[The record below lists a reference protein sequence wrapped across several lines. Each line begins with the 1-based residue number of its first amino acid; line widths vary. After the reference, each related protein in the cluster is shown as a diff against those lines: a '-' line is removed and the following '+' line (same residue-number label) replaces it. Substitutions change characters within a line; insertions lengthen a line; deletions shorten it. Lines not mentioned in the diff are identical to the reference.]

1 MYPSLR
7 TGYDAACR
15 PGRNSPSSPSQV
27 RVSAG
32 LVPFRKLSSVPAE
45 TPEATVS
52 NRTQPSASGP
62 TVVGT
67 HETVPGE
74 VAWRTC
80 TVRSPAGSAS
90 IGQVHR
96 EPGARGVCEGAAD
109 PMRPQS
115 LGVRHPDGGRVAG
128 AHRGAE
134 LGVDPLLGEPGVR
147 YPLRLP
153 ASVHDG
159 LRLADLDQHAVRHEL
174 HAGCV
179 LAVQ

>member
-7 TGYDAACR
+7 TGYDGACC

-62 TVVGT
+62 AFVGT

-80 TVRSPAGSAS
+80 TVLSPAGSAV

-96 EPGARGVCEGAAD
+96 EPGARGVGEGAAD
-109 PMRPQS
+109 PVRRSASAYGTRTADGSPARTAAQNSASTRS
-115 LGVRHPDGGRVAG
+115 LDA
-128 AHRGAE
+128 
-134 LGVDPLLGEPGVR
+134 
-147 YPLRLP
+147 P
-153 ASVHDG
+153 ASGIRSASPPRCTTVS
-159 LRLADLDQHAVRHEL
+159 V
-174 HAGCV
+174 
-179 LAVQ
+179 